1 MGLKASVID
10 EVVLGFI
17 TSILTGLAGGLLNM
31 TALLA
36 IELLSSFKVAT
47 VRYFPEGITIVVLND
62 LKMNRRGVA
71 ANVGG
76 VEI

>member
-36 IELLSSFKVAT
+36 IVLLSSLKVAT
-47 VRYFPEGITIVVLND
+47 VRCFPEGITIVVLND

>member
-1 MGLKASVID
+1 MVLKASVID

-17 TSILTGLAGGLLNM
+17 TSILTGLAGGLLIM

-36 IELLSSFKVAT
+36 IVLLPSIKVAA
-47 VRYFPEGITIVVLND
+47 VRCFPEGITIVALND
-62 LKMNRRGVA
+62 LKMNRHGVA

>member
-17 TSILTGLAGGLLNM
+17 TSILTGLAGELLNM

-36 IELLSSFKVAT
+36 IVLLSSLKVTT
-47 VRYFPEGITIVVLND
+47 VRCFPEGITIMVLND
-62 LKMNRRGVA
+62 LKMKRRGVA

-76 VEI
+76 V